1 MNLSASVKNYMA
13 GCQFLLRLWPENT
26 LGGLNVVGN
35 VTVKGQIWKK
45 SKRKKKKRSQ
55 SESEPEMHRNNFFFF
70 LDFPTVTRPVIWGK
84 CFKKSIIFTRKCG
97 FYSKT
102 LPTTAMWKWNV
113 ALATRGTVAWESK
126 RDIKLTEGV
135 IAQWPH
141 FCWSCILF
149 IRGRY
154 YTNNGGLGIVLT
166 IVISVLLN
174 SRLDLASAH
183 SVFRH
188 LKTGINH

>member
-13 GCQFLLRLWPENT
+13 GCQFLRRPENT

-45 SKRKKKKRSQ
+45 GRRKKEKK
-55 SESEPEMHRNNFFFF
+55 PERVSAWNAQKQLFFGG
-70 LDFPTVTRPVIWGK
+70 DFPTVTRPVIWGK
-84 CFKKSIIFTRKCG
+84 CFKQSFFTRKCG
-97 FYSKT
+97 FYFKT

-113 ALATRGTVAWESK
+113 ALATRGTAAWESE
-126 RDIKLTEGV
+126 RVIKLTEGV
-135 IAQWPH
+135 IAQWLH

-174 SRLDLASAH
+174 SRLGLTSAQ
-183 SVFRH
+183 SEFRP
-188 LKTGINH
+188 LKIGINH